1 MNSPEL
7 GAKISDRN
15 GNSRRWAQA
24 DAQADEL
31 VEAIYLTMLA
41 RMPTD
46 AERKLMSDALV
57 AAQSD
62 QQAAQSDQQAAQS
75 DQQAAQSDRQ
85 AVIEDIMWALMN
97 SKEFLYNH

>member
-7 GAKISDRN
+7 GAKLSDRN
-15 GNSRRWAQA
+15 GNARRWAQA
-24 DAQADEL
+24 DWQADEL

-46 AERKLMSDALV
+46 GERKLMSDALV
-57 AAQSD
+57 AANVD
-62 QQAAQSDQQAAQS
+62 G
-75 DQQAAQSDRQ
+75 QAAQSDRQ
-85 AVIEDIMWALMN
+85 PVIEDIMWALMN